1 MKGKN
6 KLLDFY
12 LQYKLCEI
20 SLGSV
25 KMLLK
30 FALAE
35 RIRACQNFFV
45 AYFIIVVS
53 STVGLHTGA
62 PQSPSICIRVTECRQ
77 IVEEISGKESKPLYA
92 RRQHY

>member
-12 LQYKLCEI
+12 LQHKLCEI
-20 SLGSV
+20 SLSSV

-35 RIRACQNFFV
+35 RIRACQHFFV
-45 AYFIIVVS
+45 AYFIS
-53 STVGLHTGA
+53 L
-62 PQSPSICIRVTECRQ
+62 
-77 IVEEISGKESKPLYA
+77 
-92 RRQHY
+92 

>member
-1 MKGKN
+1 MVTRLDCGDVLSKSTLLLMMSYGEFSMKGKN

-12 LQYKLCEI
+12 LQYKPCEI

-35 RIRACQNFFV
+35 RIRACQHFFV
-45 AYFIIVVS
+45 AYFIS
-53 STVGLHTGA
+53 L
-62 PQSPSICIRVTECRQ
+62 
-77 IVEEISGKESKPLYA
+77 
-92 RRQHY
+92 